1 MDQLQNRELAN
12 MDDIQVVTE
21 VIYEN
26 NNEITLQQL
35 EDFALGFQ
43 QDAIKLFMYG
53 KCDSKLFSFNKKL
66 PIQNLDKQEA
76 NKNISNGKHFN
87 HENSLNSCVSKLDND
102 LI

>member
-35 EDFALGFQ
+35 EDFALGF
-43 QDAIKLFMYG
+43 
-53 KCDSKLFSFNKKL
+53 
-66 PIQNLDKQEA
+66 
-76 NKNISNGKHFN
+76 
-87 HENSLNSCVSKLDND
+87 
-102 LI
+102 